1 MPDPEIFTGPDGR
14 KYYRLRNM
22 DPVPVD
28 EVHPETSASSSM
40 GGKAL
45 AFLKNTSPELVAG
58 LSDALAPETMGLSS
72 LVAPLAA
79 AGTDA
84 LRQYGDTG
92 KVDWGS
98 VAMRGATNVVPDVAG
113 RVTKAAADVGD
124 MGAHVAMGAMTGGPK
139 GGILAGLKS
148 MLFGEAAPAATAAA
162 GGADE
167 LAKMTLPGGI
177 RVLSS
182 DGLKELV
189 RKSVDLANAKGTP
202 PAQIQAID
210 ALIDRV
216 RTALKPTNLTAAD
229 LLSKVGMPT
238 STSDA
243 IAAAAQK
250 ALRTARATRAG
261 QYVKHGLR
269 GALGLAQGT
278 LAAGE
283 EP

>member
-1 MPDPEIFTGPDGR
+1 MPDLAIIVGKDGR
-14 KYYRLRNM
+14 KYYDAPGM
-22 DPVPVD
+22 SPIPVEDIQGGEP
-28 EVHPETSASSSM
+28 TSL
-40 GGKAL
+40 GHKAMTL
-45 AFLKNTSPELVAG
+45 LKNASPELVAG

-72 LVAPLAA
+72 VVAPLAA

-113 RVTKAAADVGD
+113 RVTKAATDVGD

-148 MLFGEAAPAATAAA
+148 MLFGEAAPAAATVAA

-167 LAKMTLPGGI
+167 LAKMTLPGGV

-182 DGLKELV
+182 EGLKELV

-250 ALRTARATRAG
+250 AMRSAKASRAG
-261 QYVKHGLR
+261 QYVKYGLR
-269 GALGLAQGT
+269 GALGLAQGAV
-278 LAAGE
+278 AAGE